1 MGSQELQR
9 WEPSDGVA
17 LGGLEDDSTL
27 MHNEPFDQFAY
38 VKRRF
43 CLNSHRF
50 GGCLAVGV
58 PRFVV
63 VVAAAVAGF
72 TIAALFFP
80 CVNTL

>member
-38 VKRRF
+38 VDGAF
-43 CLNSHRF
+43 L
-50 GGCLAVGV
+50 
-58 PRFVV
+58 
-63 VVAAAVAGF
+63 
-72 TIAALFFP
+72 
-80 CVNTL
+80 